1 MSHWCVQGLL
11 RAEKGYTCPGRRVCT
26 SAIMGQGEVGILH
39 RVLII
44 VSVLLLAL
52 AAPAMAEFAPAAQAT
67 GDIQEPAPGGFQW
80 SRFSMFGQGNDS
92 YVSIHDPKR
101 LGDLKWSPGKVAN
114 PYAMRLPFEPPI
126 GSLTARFQPHKESV
140 ASTGPMFEGTA
151 SERSPEANGGYMA
164 LEWRTGSLAL
174 TLGGGY
180 SEASAFTGN
189 GGSSSGRSFASTGS
203 SSSTSGGAAR
213 YDALRRYGA
222 YLAAPYQLTDRI
234 GLRPE
239 VSYFYEDSLSG
250 TATPGNEWVM
260 GLQCSF
266 GF

>member
-1 MSHWCVQGLL
+1 M
-11 RAEKGYTCPGRRVCT
+11 
-26 SAIMGQGEVGILH
+26 H

-44 VSVLLLAL
+44 AAALLLAF
-52 AAPAMAEFAPAAQAT
+52 AVPAMAQSASPAAGA
-67 GDIQEPAPGGFQW
+67 IQEPAPGGFQW
-80 SRFSMFGQGNDS
+80 SRFSLFGQGSDG
-92 YVSIHDPKR
+92 YVSNNDPQR
-101 LGDLKWSPGKVAN
+101 LGDLKWNRGEVTNS
-114 PYAMRLPFEPPI
+114 YAVSLPFEPPI
-126 GSLTARFQPHKESV
+126 GSLTARFQRQKGGP
-140 ASTGPMFEGTA
+140 ASTSPMFDETVGEPN
-151 SERSPEANGGYMA
+151 SGANGGYMA

-174 TLGGGY
+174 TLGGGF
-180 SEASAFTGN
+180 SEAGAFTGN
-189 GGSSSGRSFASTGS
+189 GAAASGRSFASTRSGS
-203 SSSTSGGAAR
+203 SSGGSGGAAAR

-250 TATPGNEWVM
+250 ATDPGNEWVM

>member
-1 MSHWCVQGLL
+1 MRGL
-11 RAEKGYTCPGRRVCT
+11 
-26 SAIMGQGEVGILH
+26 M
-39 RVLII
+39 II
-44 VSVLLLAL
+44 AAALLLAL
-52 AAPAMAEFAPAAQAT
+52 VAPASQAIGAST
-67 GDIQEPAPGGFQW
+67 LDSFQW
-80 SRFSMFGQGNDS
+80 SRFSSFGQGDDG
-92 YVSIHDPKR
+92 YVSVDDPQR
-101 LGDLKWSPGKVAN
+101 LGDLKWSPDEAVN
-114 PYAMRLPFEPPI
+114 PYSMRLPFEPPI
-126 GSLTARFQPHKESV
+126 GYLTARFQTHKGGA
-140 ASTGPMFEGTA
+140 ASAGPMFEGATA
-151 SERSPEANGGYMA
+151 NERSPDANGGYMA

-180 SEASAFTGN
+180 SETSAFTGN
-189 GGSSSGRSFASTGS
+189 SSSSTSSGRSFASTRS
-203 SSSTSGGAAR
+203 SVTSSSGGASR

-250 TATPGNEWVM
+250 ATEPGNEWVM

>member
-1 MSHWCVQGLL
+1 
-11 RAEKGYTCPGRRVCT
+11 
-26 SAIMGQGEVGILH
+26 LH

-44 VSVLLLAL
+44 AAALLLAL
-52 AAPAMAEFAPAAQAT
+52 TTPAMAESVPAGQTTGAPT
-67 GDIQEPAPGGFQW
+67 PDGFQW
-80 SRFSMFGQGNDS
+80 SRFSLSGQGNDS
-92 YVSIHDPKR
+92 YVSKNDPQR
-101 LGDLKWSPGKVAN
+101 LGDLKWSPGEPSN
-114 PYAMRLPFEPPI
+114 PYAVRLPIEPPI
-126 GSLTARFQPHKESV
+126 GSLTARFRTHKDSM
-140 ASTGPMFEGTA
+140 ASAGPMFEGTT
-151 SERSPEANGGYMA
+151 SNERSPEAHGGYMA

-180 SEASAFTGN
+180 SESSAYTGSTA
-189 GGSSSGRSFASTGS
+189 SSSGRSFASTKSSAS
-203 SSSTSGGAAR
+203 SSGGSAR

-250 TATPGNEWVM
+250 AAEPGNEWVM